1 MRKQRKQPAFAGLNQ
16 NELDQIVGWLHGST
30 YEAVRERIAKPR
42 PEGFGLNVSS
52 GPLQRLYEKATARM
66 LEQNL
71 RAKGLNSFSSLNS
84 SFNRF

>member
-16 NELDQIVGWLHGST
+16 NELDQIVRWLHCST

-42 PEGFGLNVSS
+42 PEGFGLYLSR
-52 GPLQRLYEKATARM
+52 GPLQLLYEKATTRM

-71 RAKGLNSFSSLNS
+71 QAKVSSKS
-84 SFNRF
+84 R